1 MLGWLWVLVSRIQG
15 WLSFRGK
22 EKEEDFARELES
34 HLDMLAQENL
44 RRGMAPEEARRA
56 ARVRLGGITQLREQ
70 QREMHT
76 FPLLETFVQDIR
88 YGVRMLRKNP
98 GFTLL
103 AVLCLGLGIGVNTSI
118 FTVLDFT
125 LLRPLPV
132 MEPEQMTIL
141 SRAGNPQISYPD
153 YEGYRDRSQAFTALA
168 ASLPTESS
176 LDVNDETH
184 LAAAEAVSGNYS
196 ETMRL
201 STTLGRWFTDENE
214 PVAVLSYAAWKS
226 FFNGNPHVLG
236 RRVRSETQ
244 WYTVIG
250 ITQPNFTGIYTPIE
264 TEIWVPLH
272 IWTRQY
278 PDAQAHLLDR
288 AHPWPLVMVF
298 GRLREH
304 VSSSEAAANLNTID
318 ALIQRENPTDSKAAA
333 APLTLEIIHG
343 APSPVTRRGAVPF
356 VTLLF
361 LVVGIVLL
369 IACVNVGNLLLARGA
384 ARERELSV
392 RATLG
397 ASKGRLLRQLLVETL
412 LLSLLGTGCGLFLG
426 YWTNHFLN
434 VLFGSLPV
442 EAQVALHLDLSLN
455 SRVFAF
461 ALGLSFVCTLL
472 CGLFPAWRTVRQDVY
487 PILKGGSAP
496 RQRTRLRHASLVAQV
511 ALSLILLLCSGL
523 FLRSIYRMRA
533 ADPGFAVQNRFY
545 VLTFV
550 SAPEFTE
557 ATGLQFYQ
565 QTLERLRNLPGVRG
579 AALTR
584 FLPLMATGQ
593 ESDCVS
599 TEGTSPFTSTL
610 GVISPGFLSTMQIP
624 LLEGRDFSATDTAS
638 SAPVVLVSQNLA
650 RRLWPERNGVGQRL
664 RFGCAN
670 SATAEVVGVVRDTNI
685 RTLGE
690 APQPHFYRPFAQ
702 RYTGLATVVVEI
714 SPNTAAIAPAI
725 RAAIRAESSGARI
738 YALEP
743 LSSHLER
750 SYWAV
755 RWESSI
761 LILFGILA
769 LVLAAVGLYGVM
781 AFHVTQKTQE
791 IGLRIALGARPGS
804 VHQLILRE
812 GMKITL
818 LGVAFGIV
826 ASLGLTRLLAPF
838 LPGLNP
844 TDPLTFAATALL
856 WISVALLACYLP
868 ARRAANVDPI
878 VALRY
883 E

>member
-1 MLGWLWVLVSRIQG
+1 M
-15 WLSFRGK
+15 FRRK
-22 EKEEDFARELES
+22 RKASDFSSEIES
-34 HLDMLAQENL
+34 HIQLEAERLREQGLSETDAQ
-44 RRGMAPEEARRA
+44 AAARRA
-56 ARVRLGGITQLREQ
+56 FGNITQAQERFYESHRSLWLD
-70 QREMHT
+70 H
-76 FPLLETFVQDIR
+76 LWQDIR
-88 YGVRMLRKNP
+88 FGLRMLRKNP
-98 GFTLL
+98 GFTFL
-103 AVLCLGLGIGVNTSI
+103 AVLCLALGIGVNTSI

-132 MEPEQMTIL
+132 MAPDQMTIL

-153 YEGYRDRSQAFTALA
+153 YAEYRDRNQALTALA

-176 LDVNDETH
+176 LDANDETH

-196 ETMRL
+196 ETMGL

-214 PVAVLSYAAWKS
+214 PVAVLSYGAWRK
-226 FFNGNPHVLG
+226 FFNGDPHVLG

-250 ITQPNFTGIYTPIE
+250 VASPKFTGIYTPIE
-264 TEIWVPLH
+264 TAIWVPLRM
-272 IWTRQY
+272 WTRQY

-298 GRLREH
+298 GRLRAH
-304 VSSSEAAANLNTID
+304 VSSSEAAANLNALDI
-318 ALIQRENPTDSKAAA
+318 LIQRENPTVSKTAT

-361 LVVGIVLL
+361 LVVSVVLL

-397 ASKGRLLRQLLVETL
+397 ASKARLLRQLLMETL
-412 LLSLLGTGCGLFLG
+412 MLSLLGTAGGLFLG
-426 YWTNHFLN
+426 QWTNHLLN

-442 EAQVALHLDLSLN
+442 EAQVALRLDLSIN

-472 CGLFPAWRTVRQDVY
+472 CGLFPAWRTIRRDVY
-487 PILKGGSAP
+487 PVLNGGRAP
-496 RQRTRLRHASLVAQV
+496 RQRAGLRHASLVAQV

-523 FLRSIYRMRA
+523 FLRSIYRMQA
-533 ADPGFAVQNRFY
+533 SDPGFAVQNRFY

-550 SAPEFTE
+550 SAPEFSQ

-565 QTLERLRNLPGVRG
+565 QTLKRLQNLPGVRSV
-579 AALTR
+579 ALTR

-599 TEGTSPFTSTL
+599 TEGISPFTATL
-610 GVISPGFLSTMQIP
+610 GVISPDFLSTMQVP
-624 LLEGRDFSATDTAS
+624 VLEGRDFSGSDTVS
-638 SAPVVLVSQNLA
+638 SPPVVLVSQNLA
-650 RRLWPERNGVGQRL
+650 KRLWPDRSAVGQRL
-664 RFGCAN
+664 RFGCADG
-670 SATAEVVGVVRDTNI
+670 ATAEVVGVVRDTNI

-702 RYTGLATVVVEI
+702 RYTGLATLVVETF
-714 SPNTAAIAPAI
+714 SNPAAIAPAI
-725 RAAIRAESSGARI
+725 RAAIRAESAGARI

-743 LSSHLER
+743 LSSHVER

-761 LILFGILA
+761 LILFGVLA

-781 AFHVTQKTQE
+781 AFHVTQRTQE
-791 IGLRIALGARPGS
+791 IGLRMALGARSSS
-804 VHQLILRE
+804 VHQLVLRE

-818 LGVAFGIV
+818 LGIAFGIL
-826 ASLGLTRLLAPF
+826 ASLGLTRLLARF
-838 LPGLNP
+838 LSGLNP
-844 TDPLTFAATALL
+844 TDPLTFAGTALL

-868 ARRAANVDPI
+868 ARRAAKVDPM

>member
-1 MLGWLWVLVSRIQG
+1 MSFWSRKKRDE
-15 WLSFRGK
+15 LD
-22 EKEEDFARELES
+22 EELRSHLEMAARERAE
-34 HLDMLAQENL
+34 
-44 RRGMAPEEARRA
+44 RGEKKEAAEHAARREFGNVELVKEVTRDA
-56 ARVRLGGITQLREQ
+56 WGWRWLEDLYDDARFGL
-70 QREMHT
+70 
-76 FPLLETFVQDIR
+76 
-88 YGVRMLRKNP
+88 RMLRKNP

-103 AVLCLGLGIGVNTSI
+103 AVLCLALGIGVNTSI
-118 FTVLDFT
+118 FTVFDFT

-132 MEPEQMTIL
+132 MEPDQMTIL

-153 YEGYRDRSQAFTALA
+153 YAEYRDRSQAFTALA

-176 LDVNDETH
+176 LEVNDETH
-184 LAAAEAVSGNYS
+184 LASAEAVSGNYS

-214 PVAVLSYAAWKS
+214 PVAVLGYAAWRR
-226 FFNGNPHVLG
+226 FFNGDPHVLG
-236 RRVRSETQ
+236 SRVRSETQ

-250 ITQPNFTGIYTPIE
+250 VASPKFTGIYTPIE
-264 TEIWVPLH
+264 TEIWVPLR
-272 IWTRQY
+272 IWAQQY
-278 PDAQAHLLDR
+278 PDARARLLDR
-288 AHPWPLVMVF
+288 ADPWPLVMVF
-298 GRLREH
+298 GRLGAH
-304 VSSSEAAANLNTID
+304 VSSSEAAANLNAID
-318 ALIQRENPTDSKAAA
+318 KLIQQENPAVSKAAT

-392 RATLG
+392 RAALG
-397 ASKGRLLRQLLVETL
+397 ASKERLLRQLLLETL
-412 LLSLLGTGCGLFLG
+412 LLSLLGTGGGLFLG
-426 YWTNHFLN
+426 HWTNHFLN
-434 VLFGSLPV
+434 ILFGSLPV
-442 EAQVALHLDLSLN
+442 EAQVALHLDLCLN
-455 SRVFAF
+455 SRVFVF

-472 CGLFPAWRTVRQDVY
+472 CGLFPAWRTVRRDVY
-487 PILKGGSAP
+487 PVLKGGRAP
-496 RQRTRLRHASLVAQV
+496 RQRARLRHASLVAQV

-523 FLRSIYRMRA
+523 FLRSIYRMQA
-533 ADPGFAVQNRFY
+533 SDPGFAVQNRFY

-550 SAPEFTE
+550 SAPEFTPV
-557 ATGLQFYQ
+557 TGLQFYQ
-565 QTLERLRNLPGVRG
+565 QTLERLQSLPGVRSV
-579 AALTR
+579 ALTR

-593 ESDCVS
+593 ESDCLS
-599 TEGTSPFTSTL
+599 TEGASPFTATL

-624 LLEGRDFSATDTAS
+624 LLEGRNFSATDTVS
-638 SAPVVLVSQNLA
+638 SPPVVLVSQNLA
-650 RRLWPERNGVGQRL
+650 KRLWPDRSSVGQRL
-664 RFGCAN
+664 QFGCAN
-670 SATAEVVGVVRDTNI
+670 RTTAEVVGVVRDTNI

-702 RYTGLATVVVEI
+702 RYTGLATIVVETF
-714 SPNTAAIAPAI
+714 PNATAVASAI
-725 RAAIRAESSGARI
+725 RGAIRVESAGARI

-743 LSSHLER
+743 LSSHMER

-755 RWESSI
+755 RWES
-761 LILFGILA
+761 LILVLFGMLA

-781 AFHVTQKTQE
+781 AFHVTQRTQE
-791 IGLRIALGARPGS
+791 IGLRMALGARSSS

-818 LGVAFGIV
+818 LGVGFGII
-826 ASLGLTRLLAPF
+826 ACLGLTRLLARF
-838 LPGLNP
+838 LSGLNP

-868 ARRAANVDPI
+868 ARRAANVDPM

>member
-1 MLGWLWVLVSRIQG
+1 M
-15 WLSFRGK
+15 FRRK
-22 EKEEDFARELES
+22 RNDRDFHDEIES
-34 HLDMLAQENL
+34 HIQLEAERLREQGLSEQDAQ
-44 RRGMAPEEARRA
+44 AAARRA
-56 ARVRLGGITQLREQ
+56 FGNVTQAQERFYESRRWLWWD
-70 QREMHT
+70 H
-76 FPLLETFVQDIR
+76 LWQDIR
-88 YGVRMLRKNP
+88 FGLRMLRKYP

-103 AVLCLGLGIGVNTSI
+103 AVLCLALGIGVNTSI
-118 FTVLDFT
+118 FTVFDFT

-132 MEPEQMTIL
+132 MEPEQVTIL

-153 YEGYRDRSQAFTALA
+153 YADYRDRSQAFKALA

-176 LDVNDETH
+176 LEVNDETY
-184 LAAAEAVSGNYS
+184 LATAEAVSSNYS

-214 PVAVLSYAAWKS
+214 PVAVLSYAAWRR
-226 FFNGNPHVLG
+226 FFNGDPHVLG
-236 RRVRSETQ
+236 SRVRSETQ

-250 ITQPNFTGIYTPIE
+250 VATPKFTGIYTPIE
-264 TEIWVPLH
+264 TEIWVPLR
-272 IWTRQY
+272 IWARQY

-304 VSSSEAAANLNTID
+304 VSSSEAVANLNAID
-318 ALIQRENPTDSKAAA
+318 KLIQRENPTVSKAAT
-333 APLTLEIIHG
+333 APLALEIIHG

-384 ARERELSV
+384 ARQRELSV
-392 RATLG
+392 RAALG
-397 ASKGRLLRQLLVETL
+397 ASKERLLRQLLLETL
-412 LLSLLGTGCGLFLG
+412 LLSLLGTGGGVFLG
-426 YWTNHFLN
+426 HWTNHLLN

-442 EAQVALHLDLSLN
+442 EAQIALHLDLSLN

-472 CGLFPAWRTVRQDVY
+472 CGLFPAWRAVRQDVY
-487 PILKGGSAP
+487 PVLKGGRAP

-511 ALSLILLLCSGL
+511 SLSLILLLCSGL

-533 ADPGFAVQNRFY
+533 ADPGFAVRNRFY

-550 SAPEFTE
+550 SAPEFTQV
-557 ATGLQFYQ
+557 TGLQFYQ
-565 QTLERLRNLPGVRG
+565 QTLERLQNLPGVRS

-593 ESDCVS
+593 ENDCVS
-599 TEGTSPFTSTL
+599 TEGTSPFTATL

-624 LLEGRDFSATDTAS
+624 LLEGRDFSATDTAYS
-638 SAPVVLVSQNLA
+638 RPVVLVSQNLA
-650 RRLWPERNGVGQRL
+650 KRLWPGRSAVGQHL
-664 RFGCAN
+664 RFGCDD
-670 SATAEVVGVVRDTNI
+670 SSTAEVVGVVRDTNI

-690 APQPHFYRPFAQ
+690 APLPHFYRSFAQ
-702 RYTGLATVVVEI
+702 RYTGLATLVVETF
-714 SPNTAAIAPAI
+714 PNASAVAPAI
-725 RAAIRAESSGARI
+725 RAAIRAESAGARI

-750 SYWAV
+750 SYWSV

-781 AFHVTQKTQE
+781 AFHVTQRTQE
-791 IGLRIALGARPGS
+791 IGLRMALGARSSS

-818 LGVAFGIV
+818 LGVAFGIF
-826 ASLGLTRLLAPF
+826 ASLGLTRLLARF
-838 LPGLNP
+838 LSGLNP

-868 ARRAANVDPI
+868 ARRAANVDPM

>member
-1 MLGWLWVLVSRIQG
+1 MTVWKRLRSWLRAVVLRSRMEREMETELRFHIDAFAED
-15 WLSFRGK
+15 LVERGVPR
-22 EKEEDFARELES
+22 EEALRRARIEFGGVERTKEECRDARGVTVIEGL
-34 HLDMLAQENL
+34 
-44 RRGMAPEEARRA
+44 
-56 ARVRLGGITQLREQ
+56 
-70 QREMHT
+70 
-76 FPLLETFVQDIR
+76 VQDLR
-88 YGVRMLRKNP
+88 YGLRLLRKNP

-103 AVLCLGLGIGVNTSI
+103 AVLCLALGIGVNTSI

-132 MEPEQMTIL
+132 MEPDQMTIL
-141 SRAGNPQISYPD
+141 SRASNPQIAYPD
-153 YEGYRDRSQAFTALA
+153 YLEYSDRSQAFVAMA

-176 LDVNDETH
+176 LEVHDETH

-214 PVAVLSYAAWKS
+214 PVAVLSYAAWRR
-226 FFNGNPHVLG
+226 FFNGDPHVLG
-236 RRVRSETQ
+236 KRVRSETQ
-244 WYTVIG
+244 WYTVVG
-250 ITQPNFTGIYTPIE
+250 VAPPQFTGIYTPIE

-272 IWTRQY
+272 IWTQQY

-288 AHPWPLVMVF
+288 SHPWPRVMVF
-298 GRLREH
+298 GRLKAQ
-304 VSSSEAAANLNTID
+304 VVPSEAAANLNAID
-318 ALIQRENPTDSKAAA
+318 ALIQRENPAVSKAAT

-392 RATLG
+392 RAALG
-397 ASKGRLLRQLLVETL
+397 ASKERLFRQLLLETL
-412 LLSLLGTGCGLFLG
+412 LLSLLGTGGGLFLG
-426 YWTNHFLN
+426 DWTNHLLN

-472 CGLFPAWRTVRQDVY
+472 CGLFPAWRTVRRDVY
-487 PILKGGSAP
+487 PVLKGGSAP

-511 ALSLILLLCSGL
+511 ALSLILLLSSGL

-533 ADPGFAVQNRFY
+533 ADPGFAVRNRFY

-565 QTLERLRNLPGVRG
+565 QTLERLGNLPGVRS

-593 ESDCVS
+593 ENDCVS
-599 TEGTSPFTSTL
+599 ADGSSPFTATV

-624 LLEGRDFSATDTAS
+624 LLEGRDFSATDRAS
-638 SAPVVLVSQNLA
+638 SPPVVLVSQNLA
-650 RRLWPERNGVGQRL
+650 KRLWPGRSAAGQHL

-670 SATAEVVGVVRDTNI
+670 GTTAEVVGVVRDTNI

-702 RYTGLATVVVEI
+702 RYTGLATLVVETF
-714 SPNTAAIAPAI
+714 PDATGVATAI
-725 RAAIRAESSGARI
+725 RAAIRAESAGARI
-738 YALEP
+738 YALDS
-743 LSSHLER
+743 LATHVER
-750 SYWAV
+750 SYGAV
-755 RWESSI
+755 RWESSV
-761 LILFGILA
+761 LILFGMLA

-781 AFHVTQKTQE
+781 AFHVTQRTQE
-791 IGLRIALGARPGS
+791 IGLRMALGARSAS
-804 VHQLILRE
+804 VYRLILRE

-818 LGVAFGIV
+818 LGVVFGIF
-826 ASLGLTRLLAPF
+826 ASAGLTRLLARF
-838 LPGLNP
+838 LSGLNP
-844 TDPLTFAATALL
+844 TDPLTFAGTSLL
-856 WISVALLACYLP
+856 WIGVALLACYLP
-868 ARRAANVDPI
+868 ARRAANVDPM

>member
-1 MLGWLWVLVSRIQG
+1 MTVWKRLRSWLRAVALRSRLEREMETELRFHIDA
-15 WLSFRGK
+15 FA
-22 EKEEDFARELES
+22 EDLARS
-34 HLDMLAQENL
+34 
-44 RRGMAPEEARRA
+44 GVPPEEALRRA
-56 ARVRLGGITQLREQ
+56 RIEFGGVERTKEECRDARGVNLIESL
-70 QREMHT
+70 
-76 FPLLETFVQDIR
+76 FQDLR
-88 YGVRMLRKNP
+88 YGLRLLRKNP

-103 AVLCLGLGIGVNTSI
+103 AVLCLALGIGVNTSI

-132 MEPEQMTIL
+132 TEPEQMTIL
-141 SRAGNPQISYPD
+141 SRASNPEIAYPD
-153 YEGYRDRSQAFTALA
+153 YVEYRDRSQAFVAMA

-176 LDVNDETH
+176 LEVNDETH

-196 ETMRL
+196 KTMGL
-201 STTLGRWFTDENE
+201 STTFGRWFTDENE
-214 PVAVLSYAAWKS
+214 PVAVLSYGAWRR
-226 FFNGNPHVLG
+226 FFNGDPQVLG
-236 RRVRSETQ
+236 KRVRSETQ

-250 ITQPNFTGIYTPIE
+250 VAPQKFTGIYTPIE

-288 AHPWPLVMVF
+288 SHPWPKVMVF
-298 GRLREH
+298 GRLSAR
-304 VSSSEAAANLNTID
+304 VAPSEAAANLNAID
-318 ALIQRENPTDSKAAA
+318 ALIQGENPTVSKAAT

-392 RATLG
+392 RTALG
-397 ASKGRLLRQLLVETL
+397 ASKERLLRQLLLETL
-412 LLSLLGTGCGLFLG
+412 LLCLLGTAGGLFLG
-426 YWTNHFLN
+426 HWTNQLLN

-442 EAQVALHLDLSLN
+442 EAQVALHLDPSLN

-461 ALGLSFVCTLL
+461 ALGLSLVCTLL
-472 CGLFPAWRTVRQDVY
+472 CGLFPVWHTVRRDVY
-487 PILKGGSAP
+487 PVLKGGSAP
-496 RQRTRLRHASLVAQV
+496 RERARLRHASLVAQV
-511 ALSLILLLCSGL
+511 ALSLILLLSAGL

-533 ADPGFAVQNRFY
+533 SDPGFAVRNRFY

-565 QTLERLRNLPGVRG
+565 QTLEHLRSLPGVRS

-593 ESDCVS
+593 ENDCVS
-599 TEGTSPFTSTL
+599 TESSSPVTATV

-624 LLEGRDFSATDTAS
+624 LLEGRAFTVTDTAFS
-638 SAPVVLVSQNLA
+638 PPVVLVSQNLA
-650 RRLWPERNGVGQRL
+650 KRLWPERSAVGRHL
-664 RFGCAN
+664 RFGCADGVN
-670 SATAEVVGVVRDTNI
+670 AEVVGVVRDTNI

-702 RYTGLATVVVEI
+702 RYTGLATLVVETFGDA
-714 SPNTAAIAPAI
+714 TAVAPAI
-725 RAAIRAESSGARI
+725 RAAIRAESAGVRI
-738 YALEP
+738 FALEP
-743 LSSHLER
+743 LASHVER
-750 SYWAV
+750 SYWVA
-755 RWESSI
+755 RWESSV
-761 LILFGILA
+761 LILFGMLA
-769 LVLAAVGLYGVM
+769 LALAAVGLYGVM
-781 AFHVTQKTQE
+781 AFHVTQRTQE
-791 IGLRIALGARPGS
+791 IGLRMALGARSGAIYR
-804 VHQLILRE
+804 LIWRE

-818 LGVAFGIV
+818 LGVVFGV
-826 ASLGLTRLLAPF
+826 FASAALTRLLARF
-838 LPGLNP
+838 LSGLNP
-844 TDPLTFAATALL
+844 TDPPTFAATALL
-856 WISVALLACYLP
+856 WVGVALLACYLP
-868 ARRAANVDPI
+868 ARRAANVDPM
-878 VALRY
+878 VTLRY